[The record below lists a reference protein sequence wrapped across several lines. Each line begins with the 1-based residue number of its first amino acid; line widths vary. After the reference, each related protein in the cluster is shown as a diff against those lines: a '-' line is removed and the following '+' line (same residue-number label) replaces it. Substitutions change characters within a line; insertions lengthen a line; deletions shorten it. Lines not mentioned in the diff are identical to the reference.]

1 MKNSNMSQT
10 YKNFSYGIRYDW
22 IIVTLNDTKLKMT
35 HYNILLLI
43 HVIKL
48 GKLLNFENAV

>member
-1 MKNSNMSQT
+1 MSQNLQ
-10 YKNFSYGIRYDW
+10 KLSYGIRYDW
-22 IIVTLNDTKLKMT
+22 IIVTLNHTKLKMT
-35 HYNILLLI
+35 HYNILLI